1 MSQTWAKQGLN
12 PELQLVNLDSE
23 GRDKPLTVF
32 KRLSS
37 KWDNLLML
45 WKVVIW
51 LEYTTCESSAA
62 WTVAVTDVRFE
73 YKMLRNK
80 NSFTILES
88 FVSVCK
94 TLSVKMCR
102 KFATH
107 WCTDCI
113 CMQNM
118 QANKITRLCL
128 KIVCPRNN

>member
-1 MSQTWAKQGLN
+1 MC
-12 PELQLVNLDSE
+12 
-23 GRDKPLTVF
+23 
-32 KRLSS
+32 
-37 KWDNLLML
+37 
-45 WKVVIW
+45 WKVEGGTQGW
-51 LEYTTCESSAA
+51 DMGYTTCESSPA

-107 WCTDCI
+107 
-113 CMQNM
+113 
-118 QANKITRLCL
+118 
-128 KIVCPRNN
+128 